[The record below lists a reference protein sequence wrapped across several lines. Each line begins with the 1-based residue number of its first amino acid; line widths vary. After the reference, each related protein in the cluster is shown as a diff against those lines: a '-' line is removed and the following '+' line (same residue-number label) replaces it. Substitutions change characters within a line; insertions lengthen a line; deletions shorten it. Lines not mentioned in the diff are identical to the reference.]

1 MNDVVAYE
9 SKYGGIILDSS
20 QAPASVVTIKGESS
34 KNPEVEIIP
43 YFSLYFSRLIIQFSS
58 LLEHELDVCF

>member
-43 YFSLYFSRLIIQFSS
+43 YYLFILQQINNSIFVVVGTRT
-58 LLEHELDVCF
+58 